1 MLSNKII
8 AVLAAS
14 SAVAVFSATATN
26 ADPIVKQEQ
35 NQLGDSAA
43 PDVDPGASR
52 GTDKSIVKQE
62 QNQLGDTAAPNVPE
76 PSMKGG
82 QSIPSEEQKQL
93 GN

>member
-1 MLSNKII
+1 MLSNKFI
-8 AVLAAS
+8 AVFAAS
-14 SAVAVFSATATN
+14 SALAVFSATATN
-26 ADPIVKQEQ
+26 ADP
-35 NQLGDSAA
+35 
-43 PDVDPGASR
+43 
-52 GTDKSIVKQE
+52 IVKQE

>member
-82 QSIPSEEQKQL
+82 QSIPSEEKKQL

>member
-14 SAVAVFSATATN
+14 SAVAVFSAAAAN
-26 ADPIVKQEQ
+26 ADP
-35 NQLGDSAA
+35 
-43 PDVDPGASR
+43 
-52 GTDKSIVKQE
+52 IVKQE

-82 QSIPSEEQKQL
+82 QSIPTEEKKQL